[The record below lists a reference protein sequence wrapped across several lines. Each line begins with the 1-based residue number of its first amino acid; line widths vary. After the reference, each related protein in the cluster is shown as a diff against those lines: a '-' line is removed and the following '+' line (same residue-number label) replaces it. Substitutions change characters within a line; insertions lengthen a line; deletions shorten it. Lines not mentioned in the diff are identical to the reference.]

1 MASDSKTSRP
11 VSNWKKYLRWAILG
25 FFGFIFLF
33 FVITVFSVV
42 NNLPPMNDIEN
53 PKLDL
58 STQIYSADGRKLG
71 SLHDGQDR
79 DYMSID
85 SMSHWVKDAL
95 LATEDVRFYSH
106 SGIDPRT
113 PFTITKDLLI
123 HLRLRGGSSISQQ
136 LARNLYDQV
145 GRENSMVRKLKE
157 AIVAI
162 VLESRFT
169 KDEIMA
175 AYLNTTSF
183 HGNSFGIENGAQTLF
198 SKSCKDL
205 ELHEAA
211 LLIGLLKGPGYYS
224 PRRYPDRAL
233 ARRNTVIDQMEKYDF
248 ITSKEA
254 EKAKAKDLDLHYRP
268 GGTSTAMAG
277 YFKDQVKAELIA
289 WKEETGKDVDLYR
302 DGLRVYT
309 TLDGRMQGYAERAV
323 TEHLSQLQVTFDKE
337 MKRGKDPFAENPT
350 ILPTEMRRSW
360 RWKSS
365 EAAGMSESEI
375 EKSFETPVEMKLFTW
390 DKGMKD
396 TVISPLDSI
405 KYSIKFLQTGFMSM
419 DPQTGEIK
427 AWVGGIGYQA
437 FQYDHVKQGKR
448 QVGSTFKPFV
458 YTALIENGLGGPC
471 DKVLDAD
478 IAIDLPNGQQ
488 WRPQNSGGADMG
500 LITYYEGLARSINK
514 ATAAAMKKVGPEA
527 VCRVAKRLGIESPL
541 ECVYALALG
550 TSDVSVYEMV
560 GAYAAL
566 ANQGTYVKPYII
578 NRIEDKNGNV
588 LFENKPVSHEA
599 VSPNTAFTVIRMMQ
613 GVVDHHAGTASRLR
627 GTYHFRGQIAGKTG
641 TTQNNS
647 DGWFIG
653 ITPNLVSGVW
663 VGCDDRRLRFSRTLY
678 GQGANMA
685 LPIWAIY
692 MKYVY
697 ADKDI
702 DLPEGSFVPPAG
714 FVEFSCPTKEQLV
727 NGDST
732 DTGSGIFD
740 IDE

>member
-1 MASDSKTSRP
+1 MASESKKSQTASPR
-11 VSNWKKYLRWAILG
+11 KKYLRWAILG
-25 FFGFIFLF
+25 FVGFMFLF
-33 FVITVFSVV
+33 FIFMVFSVL

-53 PKLDL
+53 PHLDI
-58 STQIYSADGRKLG
+58 STQIYSADGKKMG
-71 SLHDGQDR
+71 SLHNGLDR
-79 DYMSID
+79 DYMPMD

-95 LATEDVRFYSH
+95 LATEDVRFYNH
-106 SGIDPRT
+106 SGIDPRS
-113 PFTITKDLLI
+113 PFTIVKDVVI
-123 HLRLRGGSSISQQ
+123 HFRLRGGSSISQQ

-145 GRENSMVRKLKE
+145 GRENSIIRKIKE
-157 AIVAI
+157 AIVAVI
-162 VLESRFT
+162 VESKFT
-169 KDEIMA
+169 KDEIMG

-183 HGNSFGIENGAQTLF
+183 YGNTYGIENGAQTLF
-198 SKSCKDL
+198 SKSVKDVQ
-205 ELHEAA
+205 LHEAA
-211 LLIGLLKGPGYYS
+211 LLIGLLQNPTYHN
-224 PRRYPDRAL
+224 PRRHPERAI
-233 ARRNTVIDQMEKYDF
+233 ARRNTVLEQMRKYDF
-248 ITSKEA
+248 ITDDEA
-254 EKAKAKDLDLHYRP
+254 EEAKATKLELKYRP

-289 WKEETGKDVDLYR
+289 WKEESGKDVDLYR
-302 DGLRVYT
+302 DGLKVYT
-309 TLDGRMQGYAERAV
+309 TLDSRMQQYAERAV
-323 TEHLSQLQVTFDKE
+323 KEHLSQLQVTFNRELK
-337 MKRGKDPFAENPT
+337 KGKDPFKENPT
-350 ILPTEMRRSW
+350 ILPTEMKRSW

-365 EAAGMSESEI
+365 EEAGMSDEEI
-375 EKSFETPVEMKLFTW
+375 KASFDEKIQMRLFTW
-390 DKGMKD
+390 DRGMVD
-396 TVISPLDSI
+396 TMMTPLDSI
-405 KYSIKFLQTGFMSM
+405 KYCISFLQTGFMSM
-419 DPQTGEIK
+419 DPKTGEVK
-427 AWVGGIGYQA
+427 AWVGGIGYDA
-437 FQYDHVKQGKR
+437 FKYDHVKQGKR

-458 YTALIENGLGGPC
+458 YTAMIENGLGSPC

-478 IAIDLPNGQQ
+478 IAIDLPNGQV

-514 ATAAAMKKVGPEA
+514 ATAGAMKKVGPDA
-527 VCRVAKRLGIESPL
+527 VCRVAKRLGIDSPL

-566 ANQGTYVKPYII
+566 ANNGTYTKPYLI
-578 NRIEDKNGNV
+578 NRIEDKNGN
-588 LFENKPVSHEA
+588 LLYESTPQTREA

-613 GVVDHHAGTASRLR
+613 GVVDHLGGTAGRLR

-653 ITPNLVSGVW
+653 CTPNLVSGVW
-663 VGCDDRRLRFSRTLY
+663 VGCDDRRLRFTRTLY

-714 FVEFSCPTKEQLV
+714 YTEFSCPSKAQLV
-727 NGDST
+727 GDST
-732 DTGSGIFD
+732 GTGSSIFD
-740 IDE
+740 DID

>member
-1 MASDSKTSRP
+1 MASESKKPKTTSPR
-11 VSNWKKYLRWAILG
+11 KKYLRWAVLG
-25 FFGFIFLF
+25 LAGFMFFFFIFM
-33 FVITVFSVV
+33 VFSVL

-53 PKLDL
+53 PNLDI
-58 STQIYSADGRKLG
+58 STQIYSADGKKMG
-71 SLHDGQDR
+71 SLHDGLDR
-79 DYMSID
+79 DYMPMD

-95 LATEDVRFYSH
+95 LATEDVRFYDH

-113 PFTITKDLLI
+113 PFTIVKDMVF
-123 HLRLRGGSSISQQ
+123 HFRLRGGSSISQQ

-145 GRENSMVRKLKE
+145 GRENSIIRKVKE
-157 AIVAI
+157 AIVAVI
-162 VLESRFT
+162 LESRFT
-169 KDEIMA
+169 KDEIIA

-183 HGNSFGIENGAQTLF
+183 YGNTYGIENGAQTLF
-198 SKSCKDL
+198 SKSVRDV

-211 LLIGLLKGPGYYS
+211 LLIGLLKGPGYYN
-224 PRRYPDRAL
+224 PRRYEERAIG
-233 ARRNTVIDQMEKYDF
+233 RRNTVIEQMEKYDF
-248 ITSKEA
+248 ITSEEA
-254 EKAKAKDLDLHYRP
+254 EKAKAKKLELKYRP

-277 YFKDQVKAELIA
+277 YFKDQVQAELIA
-289 WKEETGKDVDLYR
+289 WKKESGKDVDLYR
-302 DGLRVYT
+302 DGLKVYT
-309 TLDGRMQGYAERAV
+309 TLDSRMQRYAERAV
-323 TEHLSQLQVTFDKE
+323 TEHLSQLQATFEKE
-337 MKRGKDPFAENPT
+337 LKRGKDPFKENPT
-350 ILPTEMRRSW
+350 IVPTEMKRSW

-365 EAAGMSESEI
+365 EEAGMSDAEI
-375 EKSFETPVEMKLFTW
+375 KASFEEKVQMRLFTW
-390 DKGMKD
+390 DRGMVD
-396 TVISPLDSI
+396 TFMTPTDSI
-405 KYSIKFLQTGFMSM
+405 KYCIKYLQTGFMSM
-419 DPQTGEIK
+419 DPKTGEIK
-427 AWVGGIGYQA
+427 AWVGGIGYDA
-437 FQYDHVKQGKR
+437 FKYDHVKQGKR

-458 YTALIENGLGGPC
+458 YTAMIENGLGGPC

-478 IAIDLPNGQQ
+478 IAIDLPNGQV

-566 ANQGTYVKPYII
+566 ANNGTFTKPYLIS
-578 NRIEDKNGNV
+578 RIEDKNGN
-588 LFENKPVSHEA
+588 LLYEATPKTQEA

-613 GVVDHHAGTASRLR
+613 GVVDHLGGTAGRLR
-627 GTYHFRGQIAGKTG
+627 GTYRFRGQIAGKTG

-653 ITPNLVSGVW
+653 ITPNLVSGAW
-663 VGCDDRRLRFSRTLY
+663 VGCDDRRLRFTRTLY

-702 DLPEGSFVPPAG
+702 NLPEGAFVPPAG
-714 FVEFSCPTKEQLV
+714 YTEFSCPSKAQLV
-727 NGDST
+727 GDST
-732 DTGSGIFD
+732 GTGSTIFD
-740 IDE
+740 DID